1 MNALLILAALG
12 CGKSDDSAGCAG
24 IQFWLDEDGDGFGAL
39 DSPVDACTQPANAA
53 TTPDDCDDG
62 DANVHPGADEICDD
76 KDSDCN
82 GEGDSPSTTWYPDG
96 DGDGY
101 GDSLAGVLAC
111 VQPEGTIADGT
122 DCDDADPDAHPGAV
136 EACDGDDDDCNGRDD
151 LGVVGVWYADDD
163 GDGYG
168 DSATGTKTCDPDPTW
183 VDVGGDCEPAIDTVH
198 PGAVEVCNLY
208 DDDCDG
214 ETLACGYAGDH
225 DLADA
230 PTRLVGNTSDDAGR
244 LLEGGDFDGDG
255 DQDVVVPTLYANHY
269 GGGGYI
275 VDGPPPLGEHALE
288 DVGVTITGGAGTMG
302 GGRSIGVA
310 DVNED
315 GLDDVGFGAAWLG
328 GDDVFVI
335 YGPIAS
341 DMDLIDADV
350 DLEGPEGSYT
360 GHGHDLGDVT
370 GDAVGDAVIGA
381 YAEAG
386 NRGVIYVMNGPLS
399 GTRDLETESDAI
411 LSGDEVNAWAGRVV
425 RCGGDLD
432 GDGVG
437 DLLAPAPYA
446 STGGPLSGKVFVV
459 LGPPSGDADLAD
471 VAAAELVGE
480 GANAIAGNDVAM
492 ADVDGDGLDDS
503 IVASPL
509 IDGGHVN
516 WVSGART
523 GVIDLADADG
533 IIAADSAGMDLGTN
547 VDAKDID
554 GDGRAEILVGATG
567 VASDRGE
574 VFLFYAPIV
583 GTIGSSDA
591 TATFLG
597 ERAGDFAGQG
607 IAFADVDGDTGTD
620 IVIGAPSAETGAGAV
635 YVFSPD

>member
-1 MNALLILAALG
+1 VKLLWLAFACSKG
-12 CGKSDDSAGCAG
+12 DDSAPCQGSAY
-24 IQFWLDEDGDGFGAL
+24 WLDADGDGFGDLA
-39 DSPVDACTQPANAA
+39 SPVHACTQPPDAA
-53 TTPDDCDDG
+53 PTPDDCDDG
-62 DANVHPGADEICDD
+62 DANVHPGAEEICDD
-76 KDSDCN
+76 KDSDCD
-82 GEGDSPSTTWYPDG
+82 GKGDVSALWYPDL

-101 GDSLAGVLAC
+101 GDADAGTKAC
-111 VQPEGTIADGT
+111 EQPDGMVADGT
-122 DCDDADPDAHPGAV
+122 DCDDGDAGSHPGAV
-136 EACDGDDDDCNGRDD
+136 EECDGDDDDCDGRDD
-151 LGVVGVWYADDD
+151 VGAVGTWYADED

-168 DSATGTKTCDPDPTW
+168 DDATSTKTCDPDPGW

-198 PGAVEVCNLY
+198 PGAVETCNVY

-214 ETLACGYAGDH
+214 DTLACGYAGDH

-230 PTRLVGNTSDDAGR
+230 PTTLLGNTSDDAGR

-255 DQDVVVPTLYANHY
+255 DQDVVVPTIYANHY

-275 VDGPPPLGEHALE
+275 IDGPPPLGEYALE
-288 DVGVTITGGAGTMG
+288 DVGITITGGAGTMG

-310 DVNED
+310 DTNDD
-315 GLDDVGFGAAWLG
+315 GFDDVGFGAAWLG

-335 YGPIAS
+335 YGPIPS

-350 DLEGPEGSYT
+350 DLQGPDGSYT
-360 GHGHDLGDVT
+360 GHGSDLGDVT
-370 GDAVGDAVIGA
+370 GDGIGDAVIGA

-386 NRGVIYVMNGPLS
+386 NRGVVYVVNGPLS
-399 GTRDLETESDAI
+399 GDGDLETEADAT
-411 LSGDEVNAWAGRVV
+411 LSGDEKMAWAGRVI
-425 RCGGDLD
+425 RCGGDVD

-437 DLLAPAPYA
+437 DFLVPEPYA
-446 STGGPLSGKVFVV
+446 STGGPYSGKVFVV
-459 LGPPSGDADLAD
+459 PGPASGEAELAD
-471 VAAAELVGE
+471 VAYAELVGE

-492 ADVDGDGLDDS
+492 ADVDGDGQDDS

-509 IDGGHVN
+509 IDGGHVG
-516 WVSGART
+516 WVSGTRT
-523 GVIDLADADG
+523 GAIDLGDADG

-547 VDAKDID
+547 IDAKDID
-554 GDGRAEILVGATG
+554 GDDRAEILVGATG

-607 IAFADVDGDTGTD
+607 IAFADVDGDTSTDILVGAPGAGTD
-620 IVIGAPSAETGAGAV
+620 AGAV
-635 YVFSPD
+635 YVFPPDD

>member
-1 MNALLILAALG
+1 VIALLLLAAG
-12 CGKSDDSAGCAG
+12 CDKSADSASCAEG
-24 IQFWLDEDGDGFGAL
+24 TFWPDEDGDGYGAL
-39 DSPVDACTQPANAA
+39 GAPIEACTLPADASA
-53 TTPDDCDDG
+53 TSDDCDDG
-62 DANVHPGADEICDD
+62 DASVHPGADEICDD
-76 KDSDCN
+76 KDTDCD
-82 GEGDSPSTTWYPDG
+82 GTGDVLATWYPDR

-101 GDSLAGVLAC
+101 GDMLGGEKAC
-111 VQPEGTIADGT
+111 VATDGAVGDGT
-122 DCDDADPDAHPGAV
+122 DCDDGDASVHPGAV
-136 EACDGDDDDCNGRDD
+136 EECDGDDDDCNGRDD
-151 LGVVGVWYADDD
+151 VGAVGTWYADED

-168 DSATGTKTCDPDPTW
+168 DDATGTETCDPDPTW
-183 VDVGGDCEPAIDTVH
+183 VDVGGDCEPANGDAH
-198 PGAVEVCNLY
+198 PGASEVCNAY

-214 ETLACGYAGDH
+214 DTLACGYAGDH

-230 PTRLVGNTSDDAGR
+230 PTKLVGSASDDAGR
-244 LLEGGDFDGDG
+244 LLEAGDFDGDG
-255 DQDVVVPTLYANHY
+255 DGDVVVPTLYANHY

-275 VDGPPPLGEHALE
+275 VDGPPPLGEHVLA
-288 DVGVTITGGAGTMG
+288 DVAVTITGGVGTMG

-310 DVNED
+310 DTNAD
-315 GLDDVGFGAAWLG
+315 GFDDVGFGAAWLG

-335 YGPIAS
+335 HGPIAA
-341 DMDLIDADV
+341 DMDLVDADV
-350 DLEGPEGSYT
+350 DLQGPDGSYT

-370 GDAVGDAVIGA
+370 GDAIGDAVIGA

-459 LGPPSGDADLAD
+459 LGPPSGDAELAD
-471 VAAAELVGE
+471 VAYAQLVGE
-480 GANAIAGNDVAM
+480 SANAIAGNDVAM

-503 IVASPL
+503 IVTSPL
-509 IDGGHVN
+509 VEGGHVN
-516 WVSGART
+516 WVSGLRS
-523 GVIDLADADG
+523 GVIDLGDADG
-533 IIAADSAGMDLGTN
+533 IIAGDTTGMDLGAN

-554 GDGRAEILVGATG
+554 GDGRAEILAGATG

-574 VFLFYAPIV
+574 VYLFYAPIV
-583 GTIGSSDA
+583 GTIGTADA
-591 TATFLG
+591 AATFAG
-597 ERAGDFAGQG
+597 ERGGDFAGQG
-607 IAFADVDGDTGTD
+607 VAFADVDGDTSTE
-620 IVIGAPSAETGAGAV
+620 ILVGAPNADTGAGSV
-635 YVFSPD
+635 YVFFPE